1 MQSKI
6 LSFVLFT
13 LSLGYVLGETC
24 SNAKVK
30 GATSYSTTDA
40 TIVSQ
45 IAFVT
50 EFSLECSNPGSE
62 KISLFAEV
70 DGKITPVAMIGDTTY
85 QVSWN
90 EEVNKAR
97 SGDYSVKLYDE
108 EGYGAVRKAQRS
120 GEENKVKPL
129 ATVVVRHPGTYTGP
143 WFNSEILAAG
153 LIAVVAYFAFST
165 RSKILS

>member
-1 MQSKI
+1 MCSKVVSLI
-6 LSFVLFT
+6 VLA
-13 LSLGYVLGETC
+13 LSLNCVLGETC
-24 SNAKVK
+24 SNAKVT

-40 TIVSQ
+40 TIVAQ

-50 EFSLECSNPGSE
+50 EFSLECSNPGAE

-70 DGKITPVAMIGDTTY
+70 EGRIFPVAKIGDTQY

-90 EEVNKAR
+90 EEIKKAR
-97 SGDYSVKLYDE
+97 SGEYAVKLYDE
-108 EGYGAVRKAQRS
+108 EGYGALRKAQRS
-120 GEENKVKPL
+120 GEDSNAKPV

-143 WFNSEILAAG
+143 FFNSEILAAG
-153 LIAVVAYFAFST
+153 LIAVVAYFAFSL

>member
-1 MQSKI
+1 MYSRI
-6 LSFVLFT
+6 LSVAILA
-13 LSLGYVLGETC
+13 LSLSLALGETC

-30 GATSYSTTDA
+30 GATSYTTTDA

-50 EFSLECSNPGSE
+50 EFSLECSNPGAE
-62 KISLFAEV
+62 RVSLFAEV
-70 DGKITPVAMIGDTTY
+70 EGRLMPVATIGDTQY

-90 EEVNKAR
+90 DEVKKAH
-97 SGDYSVKLYDE
+97 SGDYNVRLYDE

-120 GEENKVKPL
+120 GEENNVKPL
-129 ATVVVRHPGTYTGP
+129 ATVVVRHPGSYTGP